1 MEEPEPMSRSRTVVA
16 FGGNALLTP
25 EDHGT
30 IEEQLGHANAAA
42 EWLLDFVRRGHDV
55 AVVHGN
61 GPQVGQVL
69 IQMEEAAT
77 KVPPGTL
84 DAAVAQTQG
93 GMGYLLE
100 IALRNHLRAAGLDRQ
115 VTTVLS
121 LVVVDGD
128 DPGFDEPTKP
138 VGPFFSAYRAE
149 QLQRDQGWI
158 MREDSGRGWRKV
170 VASPRPLEI
179 LGVDALEG
187 FLDAGYLVV
196 AGGGGGVPVVRRD
209 GDLEAVEAVIDKDFT
224 ASLLARDLGAQLLVN
239 LTGVSEVRKNF
250 GREDEEPLP
259 VLDVETARKL
269 LDEDQFPAGSMGPKI
284 RSALH
289 FVEDTGGTVLI
300 TNIDTLPAALEGEGG
315 TRIVQT
321 T

>member
-1 MEEPEPMSRSRTVVA
+1 MSRPRTVVA

-25 EDHGT
+25 DDHGT
-30 IEEQLGHANAAA
+30 IEEQLGHANDAAG
-42 EWLLDFVRRGHDV
+42 WLLDFVRRGHDV
-55 AVVHGN
+55 VIVHGN

-69 IQMEEAAT
+69 IQMEEAST

-100 IALRNHLRAAGLDRQ
+100 IALRNHLEESGLDRQ

-121 LVVVDGD
+121 LVVVDGE

-149 QLQRDQGWI
+149 QLQREQGWV
-158 MREDSGRGWRKV
+158 MKEDSGRGWRKV
-170 VASPRPLEI
+170 VASPRPVEI
-179 LGVDALEG
+179 LGVEALEG

-196 AGGGGGVPVVRRD
+196 AGGGGGVPVVRRN
-209 GDLEAVEAVIDKDFT
+209 GRLEGVEAVIDKDFT
-224 ASLLARDLGAQLLVN
+224 ASLLGRDLGAELLVN
-239 LTGVSEVRKNF
+239 LTGTPQVMKNF
-250 GREDEEPLP
+250 GQEDQEPVS
-259 VLDVETARKL
+259 VLDVQTAREL
-269 LDEDQFPAGSMGPKI
+269 LEEGQFPPGSMGPKI
-284 RSALH
+284 RASLQ

-300 TNIDTLPAALEGEGG
+300 TDIETLPAALEGEGG
-315 TRIVQT
+315 TRIVRKT
-321 T
+321 